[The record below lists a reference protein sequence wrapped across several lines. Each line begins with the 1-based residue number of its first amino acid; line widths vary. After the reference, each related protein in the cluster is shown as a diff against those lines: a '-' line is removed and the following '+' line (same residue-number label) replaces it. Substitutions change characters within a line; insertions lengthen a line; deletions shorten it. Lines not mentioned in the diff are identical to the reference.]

1 MSKRSVPEG
10 SGKHEDAAQ
19 KPPTVAD
26 AAFCELVA
34 KDLGVKVSA
43 ARTAFIGEPTPRVMG
58 VVAWAMDR
66 SEDPEER
73 SRMVVAWAK
82 KRGCGAFRPSDEE
95 YVSLA
100 GSAGIGHMA
109 SKRENEAL
117 AYLLLQ
123 YWCSNP
129 RRLARLLDELEI
141 WINVTEELR
150 DAADGGEE

>member
-1 MSKRSVPEG
+1 LSDRSVPEG
-10 SGKHEDAAQ
+10 SGKHGEHPQ

-34 KDLGVKVSA
+34 RDMGVKVSA
-43 ARTAFIGEPTPRVMG
+43 ARTAFMGEPTARVKG
-58 VVAWAMDR
+58 VVEWAMDR

-73 SRMVVAWAK
+73 SRMVVAWAR
-82 KRGCGAFRPSDEE
+82 KRGCGAFRSDDE

-100 GSAGIGHMA
+100 GSVGVGHMA
-109 SKRENEAL
+109 NRRENEAL
-117 AYLLLQ
+117 AHLLLQ

>member
-1 MSKRSVPEG
+1 MSDASVPEG
-10 SGKHEDAAQ
+10 PGKHGGAPR

-34 KDLGVKVSA
+34 GDLGVKVSA

-73 SRMVVAWAK
+73 AQMVISWAK
-82 KRGCGAFRPSDEE
+82 KRGCGAFRPPEEE

-100 GSAGIGHMA
+100 GTMGHGHMA
-109 SKRENEAL
+109 SPRENEAL
-117 AYLLLQ
+117 AHLLLQ

-141 WINVTEELR
+141 WINVTEALI
-150 DAADGGEE
+150 GGPL